1 MPLGI
6 TKGISTWDSQR
17 QTVERHT
24 DNAAYTSAHP
34 DDTLILAGPPR
45 QLDSKEEETSG
56 WQSLLAIGM
65 IQGFQYN
72 TQKPT
77 QPLQAIGSGRTYFV
91 SGKSQTTWNIGRLF
105 CNGRN
110 LLRVCYHNAVAGGVD
125 MKNFDDKPVG
135 ENNAEAFYNNLDSE
149 LFYVPF
155 GLAAIFRTK
164 MRDLIGA
171 VYLELCMIQSYGA
184 GFNAGQAMI
193 MENVSGMC
201 DRVVPFRPTA
211 VVANSNRVPR
221 ETVDTVIGFTDPV
234 KTLDSNG
241 LMKEGASDFAQT
253 NSENEG
259 GA

>member
-6 TKGISTWDSQR
+6 TKGISSWDSQR

-34 DDTLILAGPPR
+34 DDTLVLAGPPR
-45 QLDSKEEETSG
+45 NLDSKHDATEG

-65 IQGFQYN
+65 LQGFQFSS
-72 TQKPT
+72 QKPS
-77 QPLQAIGSGRTYFV
+77 QPLQAIGSGRTFFV
-91 SGKSQTTWNIGRLF
+91 SGKSQTSWNIGRLF

-110 LLRVCYHNAVAGGVD
+110 LLRALYHNAVAGGVD
-125 MKNFDDKPVG
+125 LKNFDDKPVD
-135 ENNAEAFYNNLDSE
+135 NSNAEMFFMNLDSE

-171 VYLELCMIQSYGA
+171 VYLELNMVQSYST
-184 GFNAGQAMI
+184 GFSAGQNMI
-193 MENVSGMC
+193 MENVTGMC
-201 DRVVPFRPTA
+201 DRIIPFHPTE
-211 VVANSNRVPR
+211 VASNSQVPR
-221 ETVDTVIGFTDPV
+221 ATVDQIIGFSDATKMLP
-234 KTLDSNG
+234 TNG
-241 LMKEGASDFAQT
+241 LLREGAADFAST
-253 NSENEG
+253 SSENEG